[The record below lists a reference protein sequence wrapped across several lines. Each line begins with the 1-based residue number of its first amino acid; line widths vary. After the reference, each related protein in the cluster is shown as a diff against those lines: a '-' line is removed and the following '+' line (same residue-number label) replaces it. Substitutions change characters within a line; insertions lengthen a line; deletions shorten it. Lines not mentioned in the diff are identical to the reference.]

1 MLSKYLEIVEKGKV
15 ELKEEEI
22 RIDDLGPNEA
32 IIQNEASMISAGTE
46 LSRVFALKPGITFP
60 IRPGYSS
67 IGRILHKG
75 AALTNYEIGDRV
87 YYLGNHA
94 SLQRYTGNGDEQWFH
109 FFKVPQDL
117 DPVEA
122 SLVCMIGIALTGPNV
137 SHVNIG
143 DRVAVFGLGVIGLL
157 AALLYQINGAQVIG
171 LDPVQSRCDLA
182 RELGIRDV
190 LACPPEEQAE
200 AIKNL
205 TDGLGVHIGVDAA
218 GHSNVIKT
226 VIQATRPYGEV
237 ILLGTPR
244 VAAEG
249 NLTDVFNPIHMKML
263 DVKGALAANAVPLKS
278 TPGMKL
284 SFERNYRTAFDLML
298 NKQIDASKIISH
310 VIKPQEAEEA
320 YHGLYYDKENYR
332 CVAIDWRE
340 G

>member
-1 MLSKYLEIVEKGKV
+1 M
-15 ELKEEEI
+15 
-22 RIDDLGPNEA
+22 
-32 IIQNEASMISAGTE
+32 
-46 LSRVFALKPGITFP
+46 
-60 IRPGYSS
+60 
-67 IGRILHKG
+67 
-75 AALTNYEIGDRV
+75 
-87 YYLGNHA
+87 
-94 SLQRYTGNGDEQWFH
+94 
-109 FFKVPQDL
+109 
-117 DPVEA
+117 
-122 SLVCMIGIALTGPNV
+122 
-137 SHVNIG
+137 
-143 DRVAVFGLGVIGLL
+143 
-157 AALLYQINGAQVIG
+157 
-171 LDPVQSRCDLA
+171 
-182 RELGIRDV
+182 

-298 NKQIDASKIISH
+298 NKLIDASKIISH
-310 VIKPQEAEEA
+310 VIKPEKAEEA